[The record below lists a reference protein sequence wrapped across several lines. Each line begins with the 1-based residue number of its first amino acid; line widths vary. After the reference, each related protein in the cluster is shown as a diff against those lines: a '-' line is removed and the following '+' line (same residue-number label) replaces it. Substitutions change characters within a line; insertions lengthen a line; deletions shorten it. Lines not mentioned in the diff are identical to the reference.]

1 MNNNDTINNTTSI
14 ARELWNSMSITSRIL
29 AIPMLA
35 LLLVGGF
42 FTGILVLS
50 MSMLL
55 SAYSQTVNSSILP

>member
-1 MNNNDTINNTTSI
+1 MNKNDTINTSSDL

-35 LLLVGGF
+35 ILLIGGF

-50 MSMLL
+50 MSILL
-55 SAYSQTVNSSILP
+55 SVYSQTVNSSILP